1 MEMKGG
7 GQRKQGAHFNRKPAE
22 SHTQF
27 CFVLVIPSSRFPAE
41 RIENGVKNGSKPI
54 CFIEAL

>member
-1 MEMKGG
+1 MKGG

-54 CFIEAL
+54 CFIETL